1 MYRLH
6 SIILGLL
13 KEVSDISIEN
23 FGQVVGGVCYENEK
37 IGICG
42 RL

>member
-1 MYRLH
+1 MSINKMYRLH

-23 FGQVVGGVCYENEK
+23 FGQVIRK
-37 IGICG
+37 
-42 RL
+42 